1 MDQVEYP
8 QPHHGNIVPDCPDP
22 AQIVDKNN
30 KTKWC
35 NPTPDSWSRQY
46 SYLTTGT
53 DRQLQT

>member
-1 MDQVEYP
+1 MRAWSKLNILNP
-8 QPHHGNIVPDCPDP
+8 NIVPDCPDP

-35 NPTPDSWSRQY
+35 NPTPDSWSRQC
-46 SYLTTGT
+46 SDLTTGT